1 MILDV
6 PPMAVKSR
14 LDAAKRKLGATNQTL
29 AVARYLEG
37 KFKAPY

>member
-1 MILDV
+1 MILHE
-6 PPMAVKSR
+6 PEMAVKSK
-14 LDAAKRKLGATNQTL
+14 LDAAKRKLGASNVTL